1 MDPRMLSYYN
11 RELQHLREMGSEFA
25 RRYPKIA
32 GRLALEE
39 FECADPYV
47 ERLLEGLAFLA
58 ARVQLKLDAQY
69 PEFTQHLLEIVY
81 PNYLSPTPS
90 MAVVGFEPDYNEGA
104 LAKGSPVP
112 RGTMLLSRVGKGEQ
126 TPCRYRTAHDVT
138 LWPLVIKQADYYSRD
153 EAMRGAPDVAA
164 ARAGLRLRLACTAG
178 LTFDKIALD
187 CLPVFLQGSGELTM
201 ALYEQLLGNRVAM
214 VVCPAGATPASSP
227 TQGTGRPAGC
237 PVAIPAGEVRRLGF
251 QENEALL
258 PAGPR
263 SFQGYRMLHEYF
275 AMPERFLFVE
285 LGGLSPAL
293 RCCPGDEIDLFILF
307 NRVNRVLEHRVDA
320 SSFALFC
327 TPAANLFPKRANRI
341 QIDNR
346 KAEFQILPDRTRP
359 LDYEPY
365 AVTEVIGYGDGDK
378 QQVFLPFYASLSH
391 ADASL
396 ARDRHGDSA
405 AYYTLRRTHRTLSEQ
420 QRHLGPRSSY
430 IGSELYLSLVDA
442 REAPFAHDLRQL
454 SVPLLCTNRDLPL
467 LMPVGTGDTD
477 FSPEVSSPIRSA
489 RCLVGPTRPR
499 AALSYGT
506 GEAAWR
512 LVDHL
517 SLNYMSLVN
526 DPQRGGAAAVREMLS
541 LYANLAEA
549 HVRKQID
556 GVQSVVARP
565 VTRPVPT
572 SGPLTFGRGL
582 QITITCD
589 ESAFEGMGVFLL
601 GSVLEEFFARY
612 VSINSFTETVVRTM
626 DRGEIM
632 KWPIRIGRRQSL

>member
-1 MDPRMLSYYN
+1 M
-11 RELQHLREMGSEFA
+11 
-25 RRYPKIA
+25 
-32 GRLALEE
+32 
-39 FECADPYV
+39 
-47 ERLLEGLAFLA
+47 
-58 ARVQLKLDAQY
+58 
-69 PEFTQHLLEIVY
+69 
-81 PNYLSPTPS
+81 
-90 MAVVGFEPDYNEGA
+90 
-104 LAKGSPVP
+104 
-112 RGTMLLSRVGKGEQ
+112 
-126 TPCRYRTAHDVT
+126 
-138 LWPLVIKQADYYSRD
+138 
-153 EAMRGAPDVAA
+153 
-164 ARAGLRLRLACTAG
+164 
-178 LTFDKIALD
+178 
-187 CLPVFLQGSGELTM
+187 
-201 ALYEQLLGNRVAM
+201 
-214 VVCPAGATPASSP
+214 
-227 TQGTGRPAGC
+227 
-237 PVAIPAGEVRRLGF
+237 
-251 QENEALL
+251 

-293 RCCPGDEIDLFILF
+293 RRCPGSEIDLFILF

-327 TPAANLFPKRANRI
+327 TPAANLFPKRADRI

-420 QRHLGPRSSY
+420 QRRLGPRSSY

-512 LVDHL
+512 LVNHL

-541 LYANLAEA
+541 LYADLAEA

-565 VTRPVPT
+565 VTRARANQRTADLRPRAANHDHLRRIGVRGHGSFPARVRPGGVFRALCFHQLVYRDRGAHHG
-572 SGPLTFGRGL
+572 SRRNNEMADPDRSAAELVALLREIEAAPHTFDFFQALRRLECAAAAQPRLG
-582 QITITCD
+582 
-589 ESAFEGMGVFLL
+589 ESA
-601 GSVLEEFFARY
+601 RP
-612 VSINSFTETVVRTM
+612 RTT
-626 DRGEIM
+626 R
-632 KWPIRIGRRQSL
+632 SA